1 MKLLFFSVDSFL
13 LNTTDSS
20 VSLDIQR
27 DNDTL
32 NITCMYQ
39 QDSSLQ
45 GCLVIVQFIGTLEE
59 FEQLNLNTLQR
70 SEGNQIQVC
79 LDREGDYLVTGY
91 PTTSRGI
98 VNSSIA
104 HAETIS
110 VEFIIPTAVPT
121 VSTMTNDGMDTT
133 STDVSG
139 RLCTCTCTYTV

>member
-1 MKLLFFSVDSFL
+1 MCTEYCMKLLFFSVDSFL
-13 LNTTDSS
+13 SNTTDSS

-27 DNDTL
+27 YNDTL

-79 LDREGDYLVTGY
+79 LDREGDYVVTGY

-110 VEFIIPTAVPT
+110 VEFVFPTAVPT
-121 VSTMTNDGMDTT
+121 VSTDGMDTT
-133 STDVSG
+133 STDG
-139 RLCTCTCTYTV
+139 LYTCTCTV